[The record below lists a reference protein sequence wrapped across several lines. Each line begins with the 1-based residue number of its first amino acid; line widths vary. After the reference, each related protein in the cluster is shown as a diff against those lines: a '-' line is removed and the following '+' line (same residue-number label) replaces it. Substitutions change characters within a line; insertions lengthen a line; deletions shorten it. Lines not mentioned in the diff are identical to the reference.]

1 MEARPVEVA
10 GVEDESR
17 IMYVDLSRRMVKS
30 PCTRWKGALRSPR
43 SRGAVAPG
51 VDRSVAELCELVQG
65 CGGRSHGSGV
75 DDRPE
80 FCADLADTRPVSIVR
95 STAILVVAVGLAAN
109 GVSMV
114 TCLVVIALAPA
125 HCIVVGERLGSEG
138 R

>member
-1 MEARPVEVA
+1 MRCAHPDRVVRWHQEWT
-10 GVEDESR
+10 
-17 IMYVDLSRRMVKS
+17 DLWLNCVS
-30 PCTRWKGALRSPR
+30 W
-43 SRGAVAPG
+43 SRGVVVGPT
-51 VDRSVAELCELVQG
+51 DLD
-65 CGGRSHGSGV
+65 V